1 MGLIPPQL
9 MSPPKYLLAS
19 ILCSANGMLFGMDTG
34 IIGPVTDMKDFKAEF
49 GGSENAMIH
58 GLIVSSILIPAAL
71 SSFFAGHVADRLG
84 RPKGICIGTF
94 IFGIGAAI
102 EAGAVHI
109 AMFIVGR
116 LVEGVGEGLFLGN
129 LVVLICEI
137 SPIKIRGALTTGP
150 QLACTLGLVI
160 GYFVSYGTSNIPT
173 SLSWRTPWIL
183 LSACAMVICGLS
195 LVSLPES
202 PQWLGLQG
210 RYEEAEQA
218 WESLGVT
225 LADREPVK
233 AQVQV
238 QEVRSDT
245 EEGFNSTSEN
255 KDVGTTAKVM
265 DIFAKDVRGQT
276 ALAVF
281 LMGMQQ
287 FGGIDGV
294 LYYAP
299 QLFQKAGLASSEAS
313 FLASGVSALL
323 IFAVTIPG
331 LMYADSWGRR
341 SSIIFGGIAM
351 GILMFLMGGLY
362 AGNAVHQHTG
372 AGRWIVIICIYLF
385 TAVYS
390 ASWGITVKVYSAE
403 IQPQHTRASATTL
416 AHSSNWVCNFTV
428 ALVTP
433 VLLAKSNFGVY
444 FLFGGCCAITV
455 VVSILFMHETRGRT
469 FTQIDEAFKGSSA
482 KGHRLWKRETSKA

>member
-9 MSPPKYLLAS
+9 KSPPKYLLAS

-49 GGSENAMIH
+49 GGSENATIH
-58 GLIVSSILIPAAL
+58 GLVVSSILIPAAL
-71 SSFFAGHVADRLG
+71 SSFFAGHVADHLG

-129 LVVLICEI
+129 LVVYICEI

-150 QLACTLGLVI
+150 QLLWYLEYPILPIMAHA
-160 GYFVSYGTSNIPT
+160 
-173 SLSWRTPWIL
+173 WIV

-195 LVSLPES
+195 LVFLPES

-210 RYEEAEQA
+210 RYEEAEEA
-218 WESLGVT
+218 WEGLGVT

-233 AQVQV
+233 PQVQV
-238 QEVRSDT
+238 QEVGSDT
-245 EEGFNSTSEN
+245 EEVNPDTEKKMDRS
-255 KDVGTTAKVM
+255 TAKVL
-265 DIFAKDVRGQT
+265 DIFAKGVRGRT

-287 FGGIDGV
+287 LGGIDGV

-362 AGNAVHQHTG
+362 AGDAVHQNTG

-385 TAVYS
+385 AAIYS
-390 ASWGITVKVYSAE
+390 ASWGITIKVYSAE
-403 IQPQHTRASATTL
+403 IQPQRIRASATTL

-428 ALVTP
+428 ALITP

-444 FLFGGCCAITV
+444 FLFGGCCVITV
-455 VVSILFMHETRGRT
+455 VVNIIFMHETRGRT
-469 FTQIDEAFKGSSA
+469 FTQIEEAFKGSSA
-482 KGHRLWKRETSKA
+482 KGHHLWKRENSKA